1 MKITATFTLLGST
14 LALTL
19 AAQAPPPGHGR
30 GFGWG
35 GPEMMHMGLGAKGP
49 ITGAPFTATAVTQMQ
64 QTLADGNQISRTE
77 NMQIARDSQGR
88 VRTEITMPARPGSSG
103 PAHTMISIFDPVAG
117 TATHLNPDRQTADKM
132 TLPQRRSG
140 ESTRPQ
146 RPAGAN
152 NLQMAKT
159 DLGPQTINGLAATGA
174 RMIETIPAGA
184 FGNQQPIEVVRE
196 VWTSA
201 DLGIP
206 VMVKVTDPRSGTRT
220 MQLSNIVRSEPD
232 PSLFQVPAAYKI
244 TTRAHGPQGPA
255 GPPPP
260 QE

>member
-1 MKITATFTLLGST
+1 MKITLTLLTSVF
-14 LALTL
+14 ALTL
-19 AAQAPPPGHGR
+19 AAQGPPPGHGR

-35 GPEMMHMGLGAKGP
+35 GPEMMHMGLGPQGP
-49 ITGAPFTATAVTQMQ
+49 VTGVPFSATAVTQMQ

-77 NMQIARDSQGR
+77 SMKISRDSQGR
-88 VRTEITMPARPGSSG
+88 VRTEITMPARPGSTG
-103 PAHTMISIFDPVAG
+103 QAHTMISIFDPVAG
-117 TATHLNPDRQTADKM
+117 TATHLNADRQTAEKM

-140 ESTRPQ
+140 DSTRPP
-146 RPAGAN
+146 RPARADGP
-152 NLQMAKT
+152 QMVKT
-159 DLGPQTINGLAATGA
+159 DLGSQTVNGLAATGA
-174 RMIETIPAGA
+174 RMVETIPAGA

-201 DLGIP
+201 ELGVP

-220 MQLSNIVRSEPD
+220 MQLTNIVRSEPE

-244 TTRAHGPQGPA
+244 TTRAHGLGGPA

-260 QE
+260 EE